1 MSDSKLGKNYAKAE
15 ALYDAGD
22 FGPLPKTTY
31 DDALLSCLET
41 YAIAPKVTKLSL
53 SGCAQ
58 LSDEAISEVL
68 NRCPNLQSLNLSGT
82 ATTAPFTTRQQGVA
96 AVRRYYAQLA
106 LGSVTCTKLKVVIM
120 GKGTAGK
127 TSLVR
132 ALQALESGGGER
144 PELPEL
150 DDRTIGVEM
159 TLLFDTFAV
168 HDFGGQPE
176 YYPWHKLFLSREAL
190 YLLVADLSE
199 GIDECVAALEEQLSI
214 LSASVPGAVVLVVL
228 TKTDLVAQEKVGAG
242 VVEVERRLFE
252 WRDSRRLRRNED
264 RRGGFEEVDQEEG
277 VAAAP
282 SSTPRIQF
290 PILCASSVT
299 QEGIRETRDR
309 MMEAATGAA
318 GKGESASGDGSG
330 ASLEASAA
338 AAEASSLSSSSSS
351 SLSSNS
357 GGGVKLFPKFNSQIP
372 MTYEKVRVLFDAIMT
387 GERDLAK
394 AVDSNLLLEADAKKA
409 RTTVHFLRFKELLKI
424 WNAVLAKLPV
434 LRKKFDDSKSD
445 PEQVLRD
452 ALDMLEG
459 EGTALHSKLSGLVHL
474 NPTWLASCVRP
485 LADHRLHTIERRRAI
500 AESWVA
506 RCSKRVEHSGW
517 LEKKSDHLKQWRRR
531 FFAFS
536 FAPMPFL
543 IYFKDEKDKAKERG
557 RLALTG
563 ASVGLGKA
571 PTELIVADEPRKTSF
586 VLRATTQEERDQ
598 WIDWITGVEFSAEL
612 FSGTHHDAVKLLED
626 YAERGIA
633 SPSLLRELLQE
644 DVLNRFDVDF
654 EVVLRLLKEH
664 KLLFPI
670 VVSSTIRNS
679 LTGDRSGG
687 GGGAAAEEATSGW
700 VVPVKLPSSPPDG
713 FEAACALEEGD
724 SAWEV
729 IGHFGIFYLPPG
741 LVQMTIAALH
751 QLGQYVEY
759 YQQGGFVQTDDL
771 TMKYVCYFDLVD
783 FRLVLR
789 VQGTADRMR
798 MKRQLEVMMREVD
811 QVASNF
817 SGLELEFDYKP
828 REVRDRDAENARV
841 AEDLR
846 EQRELR
852 QRTLQV
858 GAAQQQ
864 LELHKERQE
873 HIELLKGRLLRL
885 KREDELEYGKVWDS
899 MDTEHL
905 LASSAALAR
914 AHAGSSSVQQ
924 STSFE
929 NADDLLTEAA
939 EAQPI
944 MLESMRK
951 AIAAFP
957 GSHFDAGP
965 LKRRERIV
973 EKVEKEYGGDYARVV
988 DVVRAS
994 AVFQNAADLA
1004 RLVGSLSNDGA
1015 TEVKVV
1021 RVKDRFSNP
1030 VSGGYRD
1037 MLLNVR
1043 VGDLKHVGELQL
1055 HIESIKAIKP
1065 KAHRLY
1071 DLLRSY
1077 GWEGESLS

>member
-1 MSDSKLGKNYAKAE
+1 M
-15 ALYDAGD
+15 
-22 FGPLPKTTY
+22 
-31 DDALLSCLET
+31 
-41 YAIAPKVTKLSL
+41 
-53 SGCAQ
+53 
-58 LSDEAISEVL
+58 
-68 NRCPNLQSLNLSGT
+68 
-82 ATTAPFTTRQQGVA
+82 
-96 AVRRYYAQLA
+96 RRYYAQLA
-106 LGSVTCTKLKVVIM
+106 VGSVTCTKLKAVIM

-132 ALQALESGGGER
+132 ALQALEAGGGQR

-199 GIDECVAALEEQLSI
+199 GVDECVAALEEQLSI

-228 TKTDLVAQEKVGAG
+228 TKTDLVAQEEVGAG
-242 VVEVERRLFE
+242 VVEVEQRLFE
-252 WRDSRRLRRNED
+252 WCDSRRLRRNEALS
-264 RRGGFEEVDQEEG
+264 GGFEEVGQEE
-277 VAAAP
+277 AAAVAS
-282 SSTPRIQF
+282 SSTPRIEF
-290 PILCASSVT
+290 PILCASSLT
-299 QEGIRETRDR
+299 QEGIVETRDR
-309 MMEAATGAA
+309 MLGAATGVV
-318 GKGESASGDGSG
+318 GEGGPASGGSDV
-330 ASLEASAA
+330 ASPETSAA
-338 AAEASSLSSSSSS
+338 AAEASSLSSSSP
-351 SLSSNS
+351 SSNS
-357 GGGVKLFPKFNSQIP
+357 GGAKLFPKFNSQVP
-372 MTYEKVRVLFDAIMT
+372 MTYEKVRVLLDAIMT

-394 AVDSNLLLEADAKKA
+394 AVDSNLHLEADAKKV
-409 RTTVHFLRFKELLKI
+409 RTTVHFLRFDELLKI
-424 WNAVLAKLPV
+424 WIAVLAKLAM

-459 EGTALHSKLSGLVHL
+459 EGTVLHSKLSGLVHL

-485 LADHRLHTIERRRAI
+485 LADHRLHNAARRRAI

-506 RCSKRVEHSGW
+506 SSRARVEHSGW
-517 LEKKSDHLKQWRRR
+517 LEKKRSGFCSAGWKRH
-531 FFAFS
+531 FFALDGQ
-536 FAPMPFL
+536 FL
-543 IYFKDEKDKAKERG
+543 TCFDDGEARTKH
-557 RLALTG
+557 ALKNRISLGG
-563 ASVGLGKA
+563 ASVARTKNPA
-571 PTELIVADEPRKTSF
+571 ELLVADAAGKTSF
-586 VLRATTQEERDQ
+586 LLRALSEEERDR
-598 WIDWITGVEFSAEL
+598 WIDWISGATFSAEL
-612 FSGTHHDAVKLLED
+612 FSGTHNDAMKLLED

-633 SPSLLRELLQE
+633 SPSLLRELLQG
-644 DVLNRFDVDF
+644 DVLNRFEVDF

-670 VVSSTIRNS
+670 TMSSCDAPVVEESATRGGKTAPGEVVPII
-679 LTGDRSGG
+679 SGRL
-687 GGGAAAEEATSGW
+687 ASPQQAPGW

-713 FEAACALEEGD
+713 FEAACALGEGD
-724 SAWEV
+724 LAWEV

-771 TMKYVCYFDLVD
+771 TTKYVCYFDLVD

-798 MKRQLEVMMREVD
+798 MKQQLEVMMREVD

-817 SGLELEFDYKP
+817 SGLNLEFDYKP

-846 EQRELR
+846 DQRELR

-873 HIELLKGRLLRL
+873 HMELLKGRLLRL
-885 KREDELEYGKVWDS
+885 KREDELEYRKVWDS

-905 LASSAALAR
+905 LAASAALGR
-914 AHAGSSSVQQ
+914 VHADSSFVQQ
-924 STSFE
+924 STPFE
-929 NADDLLTEAA
+929 SANDLLAEAE

-957 GSHFDAGP
+957 GSHFVAGP
-965 LKRRERIV
+965 LKRKERIV
-973 EKVEKEYGGDYARVV
+973 EKAEKEYGGNYARVV

-994 AVFQNAADLA
+994 VVFQNAADLA
-1004 RLVGSLSNDGA
+1004 RLIGSLSDDEA

-1021 RVKDRFSNP
+1021 RVKDRFSIP

-1043 VGDLKHVGELQL
+1043 VGDLQHVGELQL

-1071 DLLRSY
+1071 GLLRSY
-1077 GWEGESLS
+1077 GWEWEGKSL